1 MASSERC
8 MLIAIPDPKPYPLV
22 RHIRACLGQARRFFP
37 LVLLTFLAFSLPATA
52 ASPRSDQ
59 PSLDERLG
67 QMLLVGFR
75 CTNVADDHFILRDIR
90 KHHLGG
96 VILFDYDLKSRKYG
110 RNIASPEQLREL
122 TDRLRREAQKPLL
135 IAIDQEGGR
144 VNRLAPRYGFPAT
157 LSHEELGRLDDPAE
171 TTRRAAAQARTL
183 REAGIN
189 VNLAPVVDLR
199 VNPDNPVIARYGRAF
214 AADPAKVTAQARAYI
229 AGHRQEG
236 VLTCLK
242 HFPGHGSSSA
252 DSHLGFTDVSNSWRK
267 NELIPYRE
275 LVAAGMADA
284 VMTAHV
290 FNAQLDK
297 ELPATLSPAMIDGL
311 LRKELGFSG
320 PVLSDDLQMAAIS
333 AHHSLPEA
341 VEKAVLAGV
350 DILIFGNNLAYD
362 EEIVPRVLAILRD
375 LLRRNVIDEARID
388 ASWRRIQKLK
398 AALPAAE
405 RNHP

>member
-1 MASSERC
+1 MLTATPDLKRC
-8 MLIAIPDPKPYPLV
+8 LPI

-37 LVLLTFLAFSLPATA
+37 LVLLTFLTLSSPTPA
-52 ASPRSDQ
+52 ASRRSEQ

-67 QMLLVGFR
+67 QMLMVGFR
-75 CTNVADDHFILRDIR
+75 GTNVADDHFLLRDLR

-96 VILFDYDLKSRKYG
+96 VILFDYDLESRKYG
-110 RNIASPEQLREL
+110 RNIASPEQLRAL
-122 TDRLRREAQKPLL
+122 TSRLRREARRPLF

-171 TTRRAAAQARTL
+171 TARHAAAQARTL
-183 REAGIN
+183 KEAGIN
-189 VNLAPVVDLR
+189 FNLAPVVDLR

-214 AADPAKVTAQARAYI
+214 SADPAKVTTQARAYI

-242 HFPGHGSSSA
+242 HFPGHGSSTT

-267 NELIPYRE
+267 DELIPYRE
-275 LVAAGMADA
+275 LIAAGLADA

-297 ELPATLSPAMIDGL
+297 ELPATLSPAVIDGL
-311 LRKELGFSG
+311 LRKELGFPG
-320 PVLSDDLQMAAIS
+320 VVLSDDLQMAAIS
-333 AHHSLPEA
+333 ARQSLPEA

-350 DILIFGNNLAYD
+350 DILIFGNNLDYD

-388 ASWRRIQKLK
+388 ASWRRIQRLK
-398 AALPAAE
+398 VALPDADG
-405 RNHP
+405 NPP

>member
-1 MASSERC
+1 
-8 MLIAIPDPKPYPLV
+8 MLIATPDPKPYPLI
-22 RHIRACLGQARRFFP
+22 RRFRACLGQARRFSS

-52 ASPRSDQ
+52 ASPRSDH

-67 QMLLVGFR
+67 QMLMVGFR
-75 CTNVADDHFILRDIR
+75 GTNVADDHFILRDIR
-90 KHHLGG
+90 NHHLGG
-96 VILFDYDLKSRKYG
+96 VILFDYDLKSRAYG
-110 RNIASPEQLREL
+110 RNIASPEQLRAL
-122 TDRLRREAQKPLL
+122 TDRLRREARRPLL

-189 VNLAPVVDLR
+189 FNLAPVVDLR

-214 AADPAKVTAQARAYI
+214 AADPGKVTAQARAYI
-229 AGHRQEG
+229 AGHRHEG

-242 HFPGHGSSSA
+242 HFPGHGSSTA
-252 DSHLGFTDVSNSWRK
+252 DSHLGFTDVSDSWRK
-267 NELIPYRE
+267 EELTPYRE
-275 LVAAGMADA
+275 LVAAGLADA

-297 ELPATLSPAMIDGL
+297 ELPATLSPAVIDGL

-320 PVLSDDLQMAAIS
+320 PVLSDDLQMAAVS
-333 AHHSLPEA
+333 ARHNLPEA

-350 DILIFGNNLAYD
+350 DILVFGNNLAYD
-362 EEIVPRVLAILRD
+362 EKIVPRVLAILRD
-375 LLRRNVIDEARID
+375 LLRRGIIDEARID

-398 AALPAAE
+398 DSLPAVE

>member
-1 MASSERC
+1 
-8 MLIAIPDPKPYPLV
+8 MLIATPDPKRYLPV
-22 RHIRACLGQARRFFP
+22 RRIRVCLGQARRFFP
-37 LVLLTFLAFSLPATA
+37 LFLLTFLTFSFPATA
-52 ASPRSDQ
+52 TSPHSDQ

-67 QMLLVGFR
+67 QMLMVGFR
-75 CTNVADDHFILRDIR
+75 GTNVADDHFILRDIR

-96 VILFDYDLKSRKYG
+96 VILFDYDLASHTHG
-110 RNIASPEQLREL
+110 RNIASLQQLREL
-122 TDRLRREAQKPLL
+122 TGRLRREARRPLL

-189 VNLAPVVDLR
+189 FNLAPVVDLR

-242 HFPGHGSSSA
+242 HFPGHGSSTA
-252 DSHLGFTDVSNSWRK
+252 DSHLGFTDVSGSWRK
-267 NELIPYRE
+267 DELIPYRE
-275 LVAAGMADA
+275 LITAGLADA

-297 ELPATLSPAMIDGL
+297 ELPATLSPAVIDGL
-311 LRKELGFSG
+311 LRKELGFPG
-320 PVLSDDLQMAAIS
+320 VVLSDDLQMAAIS
-333 AHHSLPEA
+333 ARHSLPEA

-350 DILIFGNNLAYD
+350 DILIFGNNLDYD
-362 EEIVPRVLAILRD
+362 EEIVPRVLATLRD

-388 ASWRRIQKLK
+388 ASWRRIQRLK
-398 AALPAAE
+398 VALPDADG
-405 RNHP
+405 NPP

>member
-1 MASSERC
+1 
-8 MLIAIPDPKPYPLV
+8 MLIATPDPKPYPLI
-22 RHIRACLGQARRFFP
+22 RRFRACLGQARRFSS

-52 ASPRSDQ
+52 ASPRSDH

-67 QMLLVGFR
+67 QMLMVGFR
-75 CTNVADDHFILRDIR
+75 GTNVADDHFILRDIR
-90 KHHLGG
+90 NHHLGG

-110 RNIASPEQLREL
+110 RNIASPKQLRAL

-189 VNLAPVVDLR
+189 FNLAPVVDLR

-214 AADPAKVTAQARAYI
+214 AAEPGKVTAQARAYI

-242 HFPGHGSSSA
+242 HFPGHGSSTA
-252 DSHLGFTDVSNSWRK
+252 DSHLGFTDVSAGWRK
-267 NELIPYRE
+267 DELIPYRE

-297 ELPATLSPAMIDGL
+297 ELPATLSPAVIDGL

-320 PVLSDDLQMAAIS
+320 VVLSDDLQMAAIGN
-333 AHHSLPEA
+333 HHSLAEA

-375 LLRRNVIDEARID
+375 LLRRGVIDEFRID

-398 AALPAAE
+398 EALPAATG
-405 RNHP
+405 NPP

>member
-1 MASSERC
+1 MLTATPDLKRC
-8 MLIAIPDPKPYPLV
+8 LPV
-22 RHIRACLGQARRFFP
+22 RRIRACLGQARRFFP
-37 LVLLTFLAFSLPATA
+37 LVLLSFLTLSSPAPG

-67 QMLLVGFR
+67 QMLMVGFR
-75 CTNVADDHFILRDIR
+75 GTRLANDHFILRDLR
-90 KHHLGG
+90 EHHLGG
-96 VILFDYDLKSRKYG
+96 VILFDYDLESRTHG
-110 RNIASPEQLREL
+110 RNIASPQQLREL
-122 TDRLRREAQKPLL
+122 TGHLRREARKPLL

-144 VNRLAPRYGFPAT
+144 VNRLSPRYGFPAT

-171 TTRRAAAQARTL
+171 TTRHAAAQARTL

-189 VNLAPVVDLR
+189 FNLAPVVDLR

-214 AADPAKVTAQARAYI
+214 AADPAKVTTQARAYI

-242 HFPGHGSSSA
+242 HFPGHGSSTT
-252 DSHLGFTDVSNSWRK
+252 DSHLGFTDISGSWRRD
-267 NELIPYRE
+267 ELIPYRD
-275 LVAAGMADA
+275 LIAAGLADA

-290 FNAQLDK
+290 FNAQLDQ
-297 ELPATLSPAMIDGL
+297 ELPATLSPAVIDGL
-311 LRKELGFSG
+311 LRKELGFPG
-320 PVLSDDLQMAAIS
+320 VVLSDDLQMAAIS
-333 AHHSLPEA
+333 ARHSLPEA

-350 DILIFGNNLAYD
+350 DILVFGNNLAYD

-388 ASWRRIQKLK
+388 ASWRRIHKLK
-398 AALPAAE
+398 EALPAADG
-405 RNHP
+405 NPP

>member
-1 MASSERC
+1 MLTATPDLKRC
-8 MLIAIPDPKPYPLV
+8 LPV
-22 RHIRACLGQARRFFP
+22 RRIRACLGQARCFFP
-37 LVLLTFLAFSLPATA
+37 LVLLTFLTLSSPVPA

-67 QMLLVGFR
+67 QMLMVGFR
-75 CTNVADDHFILRDIR
+75 GTRLANDHFILRDLR
-90 KHHLGG
+90 EHHLGG
-96 VILFDYDLKSRKYG
+96 VILFDYDLESRSHG
-110 RNIASPEQLREL
+110 RNIASPQQLREL
-122 TDRLRREAQKPLL
+122 TGHLRREARKPLL

-144 VNRLAPRYGFPAT
+144 VNRLSPRYGFPAT
-157 LSHEELGRLDDPAE
+157 LSHEELGRLDNPAE

-183 REAGIN
+183 GEAGIN
-189 VNLAPVVDLR
+189 FNLAPVVDLR

-214 AADPAKVTAQARAYI
+214 AAEPGKVTAQARAYI

-242 HFPGHGSSSA
+242 HFPGHGSSTA
-252 DSHLGFTDVSNSWRK
+252 DSHLGFTDVSGSWRRD
-267 NELIPYRE
+267 ELIPYRE

-297 ELPATLSPAMIDGL
+297 ELPATLSPAVIDGL

-333 AHHSLPEA
+333 ARHSLAEA

-350 DILIFGNNLAYD
+350 DILVFGNNLAYD

-375 LLRRNVIDEARID
+375 LLRRNVIDEARVD

-398 AALPAAE
+398 EALPAATS
-405 RNHP
+405 NPP

>member
-1 MASSERC
+1 M
-8 MLIAIPDPKPYPLV
+8 
-22 RHIRACLGQARRFFP
+22 
-37 LVLLTFLAFSLPATA
+37 
-52 ASPRSDQ
+52 
-59 PSLDERLG
+59 
-67 QMLLVGFR
+67 VGFR
-75 CTNVADDHFILRDIR
+75 GTQLADDHFILRDLR
-90 KHHLGG
+90 KHNLGG
-96 VILFDYDLKSRKYG
+96 VILFDYDLKSREYG

-122 TDRLRREAQKPLL
+122 TNRLRREARQPLF

-144 VNRLAPRYGFPAT
+144 VNRLSPRYGFPAT

-171 TTRRAAAQARTL
+171 TARHAAAQARTL

-189 VNLAPVVDLR
+189 FNLAPVVDLR

-214 AADPAKVTAQARAYI
+214 AADPAKVTTQARAYI

-242 HFPGHGSSSA
+242 HFPGHGSSTA
-252 DSHLGFTDVSNSWRK
+252 DSHFGFTDVSGSWRK
-267 NELIPYRE
+267 DELIPYRE
-275 LVAAGMADA
+275 LITAGLADA

-297 ELPATLSPAMIDGL
+297 DLPATLSPAVIDGL
-311 LRKELGFSG
+311 LRKELGFPG

-333 AHHSLPEA
+333 ARHSLPEA

-362 EEIVPRVLAILRD
+362 EEIVPRVLAILHG
-375 LLRRNVIDEARID
+375 LLRREVIDEARID

-398 AALPAAE
+398 EALPAAAG
-405 RNHP
+405 NPP